1 MKDKIFGVLQRVG
14 RSFMLPIAVLPVA
27 GLLLG
32 IGSSFTNE
40 TTIATYGLQGI
51 LGNGTVLHALLVIM
65 SKAGNVIFD
74 NLPIIFAVGVAIG
87 MAKAEKEVAAL
98 SAMISFFVMHASIN
112 AVLLLA
118 GKVLAD
124 GTIAPDV
131 LEGTI
136 ANVCGIQTLQMG
148 VFGGILVGLGVAA
161 LHNRFYKIELPNAL
175 SFFGGSR
182 FVPIISTVTYVGI
195 GILMY
200 FIWPAVQN
208 GIFAL
213 GGLVTGTGY
222 FGTLIFGII
231 KRALIPFGLHHV
243 FYMPFWQTAVGGTM
257 MVDGNLIQGGQ
268 NIFFAQLASSDVTH
282 FSADATRYFSGEF
295 IFMIFGLPGAALAMY
310 RCAKAEKK
318 KAAGGLLLS
327 AALACMFTG
336 ITEPIEFS
344 FLFVAPML
352 FAVQVILA
360 GSAYM
365 VAHIL
370 NIAVG
375 LTFSG
380 GLLDL
385 VIFGVLQGNAKTSW
399 LRIIPAGVVY
409 FLLYY
414 FLFSFLIKKFDLKT
428 PGRED
433 DDEETKLYTKV
444 DVNARRTEAKEG
456 ESGSQAENSKD
467 SRSAAI
473 AMGMGGRNNIT
484 SVDCCATRLRCSIAD
499 SSLVDEKLLKS
510 TGAVGVIVKGQG
522 IQIIYGPQVTV
533 IKSELE
539 AYLAEEHE
547 EDTAE
552 ATDGAENMG
561 TKVTAETEA
570 SVNLAE
576 SKNIAENVH
585 KLYSPFQGVL
595 KPITEAPD
603 EAFASKAMGD
613 GYLVMPENGTV
624 VAPEDGEVMFVF
636 PSKHAIGL
644 KAVDGT
650 EYLLHIGVDT
660 VKLNGEGF
668 MVFVSDGQKIKKG
681 EKLMEFDPAY
691 IREHAVS
698 DACIVIFTGLT
709 EGESLSLEGEKQVK
723 RLELIG
729 QIRK

>member
-310 RCAKAEKK
+310 RCAKPEKK

-399 LRIIPAGVVY
+399 LRIIPAGIVY

-414 FLFSFLIKKFDLKT
+414 VLFSFLIKKFDLKT

-433 DDEETKLYTKV
+433 DDEETKLYTKA

-539 AYLAEEHE
+539 AYLAEEYE

-552 ATDGAENMG
+552 TTDGAENMG

-644 KAVDGT
+644 KAADGT

-668 MVFVSDGQKIKKG
+668 TVFVSDGQKIKKG

>member
-51 LGNGTVLHALLVIM
+51 LGNGTVLHALLMIM

-136 ANVCGIQTLQMG
+136 ASVCGIQTLQMG

-310 RCAKAEKK
+310 RCAKPEKK

-399 LRIIPAGVVY
+399 LRIIPAGIVY

-414 FLFSFLIKKFDLKT
+414 VLFSFLIKKFDLKT

-433 DDEETKLYTKV
+433 DDEETKLYTKA

-456 ESGSQAENSKD
+456 ESCSQAENSKD

-644 KAVDGT
+644 KAADGT

-660 VKLNGEGF
+660 VKLNG
-668 MVFVSDGQKIKKG
+668 
-681 EKLMEFDPAY
+681 
-691 IREHAVS
+691 
-698 DACIVIFTGLT
+698 
-709 EGESLSLEGEKQVK
+709 
-723 RLELIG
+723 
-729 QIRK
+729 

>member
-51 LGNGTVLHALLVIM
+51 LGNGTILHALLMIM

-136 ANVCGIQTLQMG
+136 ASVCGIQTLQMG

-310 RCAKAEKK
+310 RCAKPEKK

-399 LRIIPAGVVY
+399 LRIIPAGIVY

-414 FLFSFLIKKFDLKT
+414 VLFSFLIKKFDLKT

-433 DDEETKLYTKV
+433 DDEETKLYTKA

-456 ESGSQAENSKD
+456 ESCSQAENSKD

-539 AYLAEEHE
+539 AYLAEKHE

-552 ATDGAENMG
+552 ATDGVEHMG

-644 KAVDGT
+644 KAADGT

-668 MVFVSDGQKIKKG
+668 TVFVSDGQKIKKG
-681 EKLMEFDPAY
+681 DKLMEFDPAY

-723 RLELIG
+723 RLDPIG
-729 QIRK
+729 QICK